1 MMYWVVEK
9 LNDERRGAHMKTIQT
24 QCQKDDVGF
33 MEIQIVPFERSV
45 VGGYPNIEGNV
56 VVYGS
61 TAIFTVQQKC
71 NWTPGV
77 FSIIKESETLD
88 MLGDRY
94 LNHDMRVLEPNQVVP
109 YVEDQGYEFFFVK
122 PDKDL
127 KSFDG
132 TVTDALKFPYFIEN
146 AMQYNNYDPETKIC
160 VSSIK
165 HIDKEWRIFVFNQE
179 IVGVSQYRKNRRLDI
194 REGIDDDA
202 LKFASEIIKKHN
214 PALGYVIDVC
224 KTYDGE
230 LKVIEYNTFNCSGF
244 YDCDVSN
251 IVKSVNLYFRS

>member
-9 LNDERRGAHMKTIQT
+9 LNDERRGAHIKTIQA

-45 VGGYPNIEGNV
+45 VGGDPILDGDV

-61 TAIFTVQQKC
+61 TAIFTVQQRYGW
-71 NWTPGV
+71 NPGV

-94 LNHDMRVLEPNQVVP
+94 LNFDMKVLEPNKVLP

-132 TVTDALKFPYFIEN
+132 TVTDRDKFTFFIEN
-146 AMQYNNYDPETKIC
+146 AMQYNNYDPETRIC

-165 HIDKEWRIFVFNQE
+165 HIDKEWRIFIFNQE
-179 IVGVSQYRKNRRLDI
+179 IVGVSQYRRNRRLEI
-194 REGIDDDA
+194 KSGIDDDA
-202 LKFASEIIKKHN
+202 LKFVSEIVKDHN

-224 KTYDGE
+224 KTFDGE

-244 YDCDVSN
+244 YDCDVAN
-251 IVKSVNLYFRS
+251 IVRSVNHYFRG